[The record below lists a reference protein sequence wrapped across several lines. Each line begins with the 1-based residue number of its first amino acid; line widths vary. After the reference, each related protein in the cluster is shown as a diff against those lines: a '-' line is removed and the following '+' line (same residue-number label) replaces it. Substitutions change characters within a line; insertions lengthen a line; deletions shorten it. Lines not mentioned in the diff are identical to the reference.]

1 MPVKRFVL
9 FQRYGKVMEC
19 WGKLS
24 LSTYR
29 VYLTM
34 YKIHVQRHKYMFG
47 NKQDSIEHTYLK
59 YTTIFH
65 KKKELW
71 RIWKIMLYV
80 VLASIN
86 TTSKVLLSCRYV
98 CNSTCI
104 VCRTSIFLSLY
115 DCTCQKFVCY
125 VSIVYKQT
133 VGANNW

>member
-1 MPVKRFVL
+1 MPVKRFVS

-65 KKKELW
+65 KK
-71 RIWKIMLYV
+71 RIVKNLENNV
-80 VLASIN
+80 V
-86 TTSKVLLSCRYV
+86 R
-98 CNSTCI
+98 
-104 VCRTSIFLSLY
+104 
-115 DCTCQKFVCY
+115 CTYFNKY
-125 VSIVYKQT
+125 NK
-133 VGANNW
+133 